1 MGSISSKGMRDT
13 MGLGNGVVV
22 LVVIV
27 GLLGSFGLGSGEFV
41 GWLTAFLS

>member
-1 MGSISSKGMRDT
+1 MGAISGKEMRDT
-13 MGLGNGVVV
+13 MVLGIGVEV

-41 GWLTAFLS
+41 GWSTVYLK